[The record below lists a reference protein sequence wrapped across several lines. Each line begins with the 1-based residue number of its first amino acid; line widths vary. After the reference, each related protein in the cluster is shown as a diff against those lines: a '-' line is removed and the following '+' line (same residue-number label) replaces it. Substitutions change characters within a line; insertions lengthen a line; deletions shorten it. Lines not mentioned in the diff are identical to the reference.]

1 MNILRRGAT
10 AAEASSKESFPEP
23 AKNQR
28 IEITVERET
37 VTMLVRGQTVEN
49 QQAPAL
55 ESVAPEPERL
65 ELSPS
70 AGALPDKDCTY
81 NSFLRPISQLDRR
94 VLHEAPMTVTQP
106 SSPGGIP

>member
-10 AAEASSKESFPEP
+10 AAEANSKESFSEP

-49 QQAPAL
+49 HQAPAL
-55 ESVAPEPERL
+55 ESVTPEPECL
-65 ELSPS
+65 ELPPS
-70 AGALPDKDCTY
+70 AKALP
-81 NSFLRPISQLDRR
+81 LPP
-94 VLHEAPMTVTQP
+94 ATVRQNQEV
-106 SSPGGIP
+106 SSP